1 MSDPVIE
8 AYKKDVDR
16 TLLRENLK
24 LTPAERF
31 LKFDRFMQSVIE
43 LREAGEQH
51 RREQRLA
58 ERASTNALV
67 PTPEPQPQAELP
79 TRSLER

>member
-1 MSDPVIE
+1 MTDPIIE

-24 LTPAERF
+24 LTPSERF
-31 LKFDRFMQSVIE
+31 LRFERFMHSVMG

-51 RREQRLA
+51 RREHRLA
-58 ERASTNALV
+58 DPLNTTV
-67 PTPEPQPQAELP
+67 PSLEPQAKPP